1 MSLLDHISTSAD
13 VARLR
18 REQLPQL
25 AAELRAE
32 IIDVCA
38 ETGGHLASSLGA
50 VELTVALHHVHDSLR
65 DRIVWDVGHQ
75 TYGHKILTGRR
86 HHMRRIRQHGGPAGF
101 TTSSES
107 PHDALTVGHAST
119 SLAAALGMALARDA
133 REAPYDVVAVI
144 GDGALTGGMALA
156 ALNQIG
162 HLKSRMTIV
171 LNDNEMSISENV
183 GALNEF
189 MRRLQV
195 QPWLQ
200 RAESRSKAALRDFWA
215 PLAEFGSRAK
225 KATRRFFDPASNNPF
240 HAMGLRYVGPIDGH
254 DVEQIAFYLAHIR
267 ELEGPTM
274 LHVLTRKGK
283 GYDVA
288 EADPIT
294 WHGASRYDASNP
306 VAAGKGYQWS
316 DAFGDAAI
324 ALTRN
329 DDRVWVITPAMR
341 EGSGLVRYSKAHPT
355 RYLDVGIAED
365 VAVTTAAGLALRGE
379 KPIVAIY
386 STFLQRGY
394 DQVIHDVA
402 LESLDVVFAIDR
414 AGLVGA
420 DGMTHQ
426 GVFDMAYLRPIPNL
440 SIAMPKDA
448 VELRSILKGA
458 LERGG
463 PVAVRWPRGS
473 VPAAPEL
480 AVEDW
485 PAVPW
490 GSWEI
495 VSGPAD
501 PEGAAVV
508 VLAHGVT
515 LGYALEAVGKETD
528 VAVVNARFLKPLDG
542 QLLARWAGA
551 GVPLVTVEDHVLAG
565 GLGAAVTEHFA
576 DAGLEVPIRRL
587 GIGDVHVS
595 HGDPARQHD
604 ELGFGVRGI
613 AEAVAAMRGRRREHS
628 RVPMAASVRRVEVD
642 DAGLD
647 AVGTSPALR

>member
-1 MSLLDHISTSAD
+1 MSLLDHIATSHD
-13 VARLR
+13 VGRLR
-18 REQLPQL
+18 RDQLPQL

-32 IIDVCA
+32 IIDVCS

-50 VELTVALHHVHDSLR
+50 VELTVALHHVHDSAR

-86 HHMRRIRQHGGPAGF
+86 HLMRQIRKAGGPAGF

-107 PHDALTVGHAST
+107 PDDALTVGHAST

-133 REAPYDVVAVI
+133 RDAPYDVVAVI

-162 HLKSRMTIV
+162 HLKPRMTIV

-183 GALNEF
+183 GALNSF

-195 QPWLQ
+195 QPWYQ
-200 RAESRSKAALRDFWA
+200 RAESRGKAALRDLWA
-215 PLAEFGSRAK
+215 PLAEVGSRAK
-225 KATRRFFDPASNNPF
+225 KAARRFFDPASNNPF

-254 DVEQIAFYLAHIR
+254 DVEQVAFYLAHIR

-274 LHVLTRKGK
+274 LHVVTRKGK
-283 GYDVA
+283 GYGVA

-294 WHGASRYDASNP
+294 WHGASKYDRSNP
-306 VAAGKGYQWS
+306 VASGKGYQWS
-316 DAFGDAAI
+316 DAFGDVAI
-324 ALTRN
+324 DLVGH

-341 EGSGLVRYSKAHPT
+341 EGSGLVRFSKTHPA
-355 RYLDVGIAED
+355 RYVDVGIAED

-402 LESLDVVFAIDR
+402 LENLDVVFAIDR

-426 GVFDMAYLRPIPNL
+426 GVYDLAYLRAVPNL

-448 VELRSILKGA
+448 TELRALVKGA
-458 LERGG
+458 LDRGG
-463 PVAVRWPRGS
+463 PVAIRWPRGGVTPAADLP
-473 VPAAPEL
+473 VPA
-480 AVEDW
+480 W
-485 PAVPW
+485 PGIAW
-490 GSWEI
+490 GSWTVE
-495 VSGPAD
+495 VGPAD
-501 PEGAAVV
+501 PASAAVA
-508 VLAHGVT
+508 VLAFGAT
-515 LGYALEAVGKETD
+515 LPYALAAAAGEPD
-528 VAVVNARFLKPLDG
+528 VAVVNARFLKPLDAD
-542 QLLARWAGA
+542 LLGRLAAA

-565 GLGAAVTEHFA
+565 GLGSAVAEFLV
-576 DAGLEVPIRRL
+576 DRGAGPTLQRL
-587 GIGDVHVS
+587 GIDDRHVP
-595 HGDPARQHD
+595 HGDPAQQHVD
-604 ELGFGVRGI
+604 LGYGEAGI
-613 AEAVAAMRGRRREHS
+613 RRAIAVAR
-628 RVPMAASVRRVEVD
+628 AAAPRPIAPAVASERASEV
-642 DAGLD
+642 A
-647 AVGTSPALR
+647 PAR

>member
-50 VELTVALHHVHDSLR
+50 VELTVALHHVYDSLR

-86 HHMRRIRQHGGPAGF
+86 NRMRRIRQRGGPAGF

-133 REAPYDVVAVI
+133 RAAPYDVVAVI

-156 ALNQIG
+156 ALNTIG
-162 HLKSRMTIV
+162 HVKPRMTIV

-195 QPWLQ
+195 QPWLR
-200 RAESRSKAALRDFWA
+200 RAESRGKAALRDFWA

-316 DAFGDAAI
+316 DAFGDAAV
-324 ALTRN
+324 ALTEH

-341 EGSGLVRYSKAHPT
+341 EGSGLVRYSKAHPE
-355 RYLDVGIAED
+355 RYIDVGIAED

-448 VELRSILKGA
+448 VELRSLLKGA

-473 VPAAPEL
+473 VVAAPEV
-480 AVEDW
+480 AVEAW
-485 PAVPW
+485 PAVRW
-490 GSWEI
+490 GSWE
-495 VSGPAD
+495 VVAGPGDPAD
-501 PEGAAVV
+501 AVAV
-508 VLAHGVT
+508 VLAFGVT
-515 LGYALEAVGKETD
+515 LGYALAAVGAATD
-528 VAVVNARFLKPLDG
+528 VTVVNARFLKPLDED
-542 QLLARWAGA
+542 LLARWAGA
-551 GVPLVTVEDHVLAG
+551 GVPIVTVEDHVLAG
-565 GLGAAVTEHFA
+565 GLGAAVTEFLA
-576 DAGLEVPIRRL
+576 DVGFDARIRRL
-587 GIGDVHVS
+587 GIDDAHVP
-595 HGDPARQHD
+595 HGDPAQQHE
-604 ELGFGVRGI
+604 ELGYGVRGI
-613 AEAVAAMRGRRREHS
+613 ADAVAELRGRGWQRS
-628 RVPMAASVRRVEVD
+628 AVPAPGPAGRGVAD
-642 DAGLD
+642 DGVLD
-647 AVGTSPALR
+647 AVSASSALR

>member
-1 MSLLDHISTSAD
+1 MSLLDHIETSAD

-32 IIDVCA
+32 IIDVCS

-86 HHMRRIRQHGGPAGF
+86 HDMRRIRQHGGPAGF

-133 REAPYDVVAVI
+133 RAAPYDVVAVI

-162 HLKSRMTIV
+162 HLKPRMTIIV
-171 LNDNEMSISENV
+171 NDNEMSISENV

-200 RAESRSKAALRDFWA
+200 RAESRGKAALRDFWA

-225 KATRRFFDPASNNPF
+225 KATRRFFDPMSNNPF

-254 DVEQIAFYLAHIR
+254 DVEQVAFYLAHIR

-324 ALTRN
+324 ALTGH

-341 EGSGLVRYSKAHPT
+341 EGSGLVRYSKTHPE
-355 RYLDVGIAED
+355 RYIDVGIAED

-402 LESLDVVFAIDR
+402 LEALDVVFAIDR

-448 VELRSILKGA
+448 VELRALLKGA

-473 VPAAPEL
+473 VAVAPEA

-485 PAVPW
+485 PMVRW
-490 GSWEI
+490 GSWD
-495 VSGPAD
+495 VVAGPAE
-501 PEGAAVV
+501 PQGAAVV
-508 VLAHGVT
+508 VLAYGVT
-515 LGYALEAVGKETD
+515 LGYALEAAAAAAD
-528 VAVVNARFLKPLDG
+528 VTVVNARFLKPLDE
-542 QLLARWAGA
+542 QLLRCWADA
-551 GVPLVTVEDHVLAG
+551 GVPIVTVEDHMLAG
-565 GLGAAVTEHFA
+565 GLGAAVVEFLA
-576 DAGLEVPIRRL
+576 DAGLEVPLRRL
-587 GIGDVHVS
+587 GIDDVHVP
-595 HGDPARQHD
+595 HGDPARQH
-604 ELGFGVRGI
+604 EALGYGVRGI
-613 AEAVAAMRGRRREHS
+613 VDAVASLRDRRGQRS
-628 RVPMAASVRRVEVD
+628 PVTASPTAGRVATD
-642 DAGLD
+642 DA
-647 AVGTSPALR
+647 VSPALR